1 MKTAPDHYDRLYGD
15 LGLHPQ
21 DAAKWVFASGW
32 NCAIEE
38 MIERIN
44 AMPLG
49 QDTRALLP
57 VQTMKKGPPRIGG
70 PFHSSMSGVYPLTSL
85 RSYPFS

>member
-1 MKTAPDHYDRLYGD
+1 MRTAPDHYERLYGD

-38 MIERIN
+38 MIQRIN

-49 QDTRALLP
+49 QDTRAS
-57 VQTMKKGPPRIGG
+57 
-70 PFHSSMSGVYPLTSL
+70 FAVYLGQMIHIDPNEIVKE
-85 RSYPFS
+85 RMQ